1 MKRKIASILVPIIV
15 IISAFFIYNTYR
27 ENNKELTDGSRIKN
41 VEISTGNNL
50 DSTSIISGE
59 VDFDW
64 PETVY
69 SAGYV
74 INGDTMYL
82 LVYKTKGILSNKK
95 FEVNLIND
103 QDKVKNIKKIVV
115 SYTKLKNRNGFYDEE
130 FPSFKNTLLWEK

>member
-103 QDKVKNIKKIVV
+103 QDKVKNIKK
-115 SYTKLKNRNGFYDEE
+115 NC
-130 FPSFKNTLLWEK
+130 SFLY